1 MSEVR
6 KFRWQ
11 NDERPDSGF
20 DYDVLTG
27 RTVTVEEGVREDID
41 PEISAF
47 LKLLGLYPSLEMLEK
62 WAENPEDDLQEVSA

>member
-11 NDERPDSGF
+11 NEERLDSGF

-27 RTVTVEEGVREDID
+27 RTSTVEGGVRQDID
-41 PEISAF
+41 PEVSA
-47 LKLLGLYPSLEMLEK
+47 LLTMLGMYPTLDMLVK
-62 WAENPEDDLQEVSA
+62 WADNPEDDLQEVTA

>member
-11 NDERPDSGF
+11 NEERPDSGF

-41 PEISAF
+41 PEIAS
-47 LKLLGLYPSLEMLEK
+47 LLNLLGLYPSLDMLVK
-62 WAENPEDDLQEVSA
+62 WADNPEDDLQEVTA